1 MKTNEF
7 PEYTVDYIS
16 GVMSLRKPQ
25 DKSLRILDSILSM
38 VGLQK
43 GGDMAQIASDIHD
56 VYPTFSAFD
65 REFPSF
71 TFALA
76 TGVGKTRLMGV
87 FITYLYTN
95 YGIKNF
101 FVVAPSLT
109 IYDKLTNDL
118 SNESSPKYVFKGVGC
133 FNFPPNIITGDD
145 YREKQEASLLG
156 PINIYIFNAQK
167 FNSKDD
173 SRKINSTNEMLG
185 ESFMDYLHG
194 LKDLVVIMDEAHH
207 YRNNSTGD
215 ALNRLDPLLGLELTA
230 TPQVVN
236 GKKTIPFRN
245 VVIDYPLA
253 KSIRDGYTRTPF
265 ALTRKDIEKRNWTDE
280 EMDKMMLDDGTTW
293 HEHMRS
299 ALKAYAANNHERVV
313 KPFMLVVCSNIDHAT
328 KVLDYIKS
336 GSFRDGYYKN
346 KVIEIDSG
354 KSGEEKDENV
364 KLLLGVEDSSNPIE
378 IVVHV
383 NMLKEGWDV
392 NNLYTIVPLR
402 TAQSRTLIEQTIGR
416 GLRLPYGVR
425 TGDKDVDSVTIT
437 AHDNFER
444 VIADAQRGDSIFRK
458 ENIINIEDVPESHPE
473 EVQTKLD
480 LGDDKH
486 KGFFEENPDLP
497 DSDDYSGM
505 LDLVQHYTARIVAG
519 ATPGSISK
527 QELKDQLDDAI
538 SKDKDLAQVQK
549 ENDLASLLIARFS
562 GYELDRQ
569 VESIENYTIAFPII
583 ETEHSGE
590 EVNFFEDFD
599 LDVTNMNYTPV
610 SQEILHQ
617 NMLNPNDIVIE
628 KTYHVN
634 FQSMSP
640 AKIIVVMLRS
650 KSTID
655 YERDSTI
662 MAKLIGEFIA
672 HLKEKYN
679 DDDIGNIVYANKRDI
694 SDAIFKQMM
703 QHYKCKSTGMVECV
717 RSVSMDIVKPVYS
730 FNDDYSNVKEL
741 RDEIDV
747 LKIKSLIF
755 KGGVKSILN
764 YNKFDSEPERD
775 LAIACES
782 SPEVLK
788 WLRPAQD
795 QFKITYDH
803 GRRYEPDFVVETKDC
818 CYLVEVKG
826 TDMLVNPDV
835 ISKKERAVSYCAKAT
850 EWCLANGHKPW
861 KHLFIPSDQIKR
873 TSSFSS
879 LATAFFVKE

>member
-1 MKTNEF
+1 MKINEF

-16 GVMSLRKPQ
+16 GAMSLRKPQ

-43 GGDMAQIASDIHD
+43 GGDMAQIVSDIQD
-56 VYPTFSAFD
+56 VYPTFSAFE
-65 REFPSF
+65 RKFPSF

-156 PINIYIFNAQK
+156 PISIYIFNAQK

-185 ESFMDYLHG
+185 ESFMDYLRG

-215 ALNRLDPLLGLELTA
+215 ALDRLDPLLGLELTA
-230 TPQVVN
+230 TPQVVD

-265 ALTRKDIEKRNWTDE
+265 ALTRKDLEKRNWTDE
-280 EMDKMMLDDGTTW
+280 EMDKMMLDDGATW

-299 ALKAYAANNHERVV
+299 ALKTYAANNHERVV

-336 GSFRDGYYKN
+336 DSFRDGYYKN
-346 KVIEIDSG
+346 RVIEIDSG

-425 TGDKDVDSVTIT
+425 TGDKDVDSVTLT

-444 VIADAQRGDSIFRK
+444 VIADAQRGDSVFRK

-473 EVQTKLD
+473 EVQIKLD

-486 KGFFEENPDLP
+486 KEFFEKNPDLP
-497 DSDDYSGM
+497 DSDDYSGL

-527 QELKDQLDDAI
+527 QGLKDQLNDVI

-549 ENDLASLLIARFS
+549 ENDLASLLIVRFS
-562 GYELDRQ
+562 GYELNRQ

-590 EVNFFEDFD
+590 EANFFDDFD

-610 SQEILHQ
+610 SQEIIRQ
-617 NMLNPNDIVIE
+617 NMLNPNDIAIE

-640 AKIIVVMLRS
+640 AKTIVVMLRS

-655 YERDSTI
+655 YERDSI
-662 MAKLIGEFIA
+662 LMAKLIGEFLA

-694 SDAIFKQMM
+694 SDVIFKQMM
-703 QHYKCKSTGMVECV
+703 RHYKCKSTGMVECV

-755 KGGVKSILN
+755 KGGVKSIFN

-775 LAIACES
+775 LAIVCES

-788 WLRPAQD
+788 WLRPAPD
-795 QFKITYDH
+795 QFKITYNH
-803 GRRYEPDFVVETKDC
+803 GRRYWPDFVIETKDC

-826 TDMLVNPDV
+826 TDMLTDPDV
-835 ISKKERAVSYCAKAT
+835 IAKKERAISYCAKAT

-861 KHLFIPSDQIKR
+861 KYLFVPSDKIQR
-873 TSSFSS
+873 TSSFAA
-879 LATAFFVKE
+879 LAIANVVL